1 MNDMT
6 NETTPIYEALIAEVG
21 NPVPA
26 KPVDRSY
33 EAILAEAE
41 AKRAQNPKSPA
52 ATGGISAVPAPAAAA
67 EGAPSMAGAAT
78 QAS

>member
-1 MNDMT
+1 VNDMT
-6 NETTPIYEALIAEVG
+6 NETTPIYEALLAEVG

-52 ATGGISAVPAPAAAA
+52 ATGGISAVPAPAASSEETPSLAA
-67 EGAPSMAGAAT
+67 AHHAG
-78 QAS
+78 

>member
-6 NETTPIYEALIAEVG
+6 NETTPIYEALITEVG
-21 NPVPA
+21 NPIPA

-41 AKRAQNPKSPA
+41 AKRAGNPKSPA
-52 ATGGISAVPAPAAAA
+52 ATGGISAVPSPAAST
-67 EGAPSMAGAAT
+67 EETTSMAGAAKH
-78 QAS
+78 AG

>member
-6 NETTPIYEALIAEVG
+6 NETTPIFEALVAETG

-26 KPVDRSY
+26 VPVDRSY

-41 AKRAQNPKSPA
+41 AKRAGSPKVPA
-52 ATGGISAVPAPAAAA
+52 ATSGMAAVPAPAASA
-67 EGAPSMAGAAT
+67 ETPSMAGMAP
-78 QAS
+78 QAG